1 MTFTYELYV
10 FERGRW
16 LLESSFPAD
25 RRNEALDL
33 ARRIEAHRSAEGIQ
47 VIRERVDPTSSRAER
62 TTVYNTWRRRKAKAW
77 RDARGDDPGPYADVL
92 REEPLDHDLLTEP
105 TYPSLDRLPE
115 RATAPRTG
123 PVVVKLIAIVVAS
136 FGLATLVTA
145 VYDGASAGA
154 MGL

>member
-16 LLESSFPAD
+16 MLESSFPAE
-25 RRNEALDL
+25 RRNEALGL

-47 VIRERVDPTSSRAER
+47 VIRERVDPTSSKVER
-62 TTVYNTWRRRKAKAW
+62 STVYNTWRKRKAKAW
-77 RDARGDDPGPYADVL
+77 REARGDDPGPYANVL
-92 REEPLDHDLLTEP
+92 REEPIEDDLLTEP
-105 TYPSLDRLPE
+105 VYPSVDSLPVRLP
-115 RATAPRTG
+115 TPRTG
-123 PVVVKLIAIVVAS
+123 PVVVKLIAIIVAS